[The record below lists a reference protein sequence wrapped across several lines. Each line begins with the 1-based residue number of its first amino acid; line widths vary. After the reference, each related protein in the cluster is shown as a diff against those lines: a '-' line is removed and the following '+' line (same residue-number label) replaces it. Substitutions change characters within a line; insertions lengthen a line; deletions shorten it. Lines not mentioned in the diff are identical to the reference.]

1 MGLDKLEL
9 DPRRVAE
16 DLDRAWEVLGEA
28 VQTVM
33 RAHGIPDAYDKL
45 KSFTRGRPV
54 DEHAMR
60 EFIASLAL
68 PPDEKARLMEL
79 SPGSYLGLA
88 PSLALRRPGP

>member
-1 MGLDKLEL
+1 
-9 DPRRVAE
+9 
-16 DLDRAWEVLGEA
+16 
-28 VQTVM
+28 
-33 RAHGIPDAYDKL
+33 
-45 KSFTRGRPV
+45 
-54 DEHAMR
+54 MR